1 MITDFAMILLVKDEQ
16 INTNELC
23 FMDVKSSRSQLYRDL
38 SWENEKLLEM
48 GGGGGHSQEIR
59 GNATP

>member
-48 GGGGGHSQEIR
+48 GGGHSQEIR